1 MTIPKYILL
10 SIINTITTILPISN
24 TAHINFLKNIFE
36 TNIFNHQTSFY
47 ITINIGIIFSIIYI
61 LTKLIYIDKNILS
74 KLNIK
79 KIKIFTYITITS
91 LIPIT
96 LYYILYK
103 HTSYLQTHFFIKKL
117 TPIFC
122 IINAF
127 ILLIAN
133 KNINK
138 EKNIK
143 LSNLIFINIINTLS
157 IIPGISNI
165 SLTLLTTKLL
175 KYSKRQS
182 IIITLLTTLFYAI
195 YLFIPQITQLTYP
208 IYSYI
213 ISIITTLII
222 SKIFIN
228 YLIRLYSN
236 NKLSKISI
244 YLIFLSIFILYW
256 FR

>member
-74 KLNIK
+74 KSNIK
-79 KIKIFTYITITS
+79 KIKIFTYTTITS

-122 IINAF
+122 IINAI

>member
-74 KLNIK
+74 KSNIK

-143 LSNLIFINIINTLS
+143 LSNLIFINIINSLT

>member
-1 MTIPKYILL
+1 MTIPKYIIL

-24 TAHINFLKNIFE
+24 SAHINFLKNIFE
-36 TNIFNHQTSFY
+36 TNIFNHQESFY

-61 LTKLIYIDKNILS
+61 LIKLIKFDKKILS
-74 KLNIK
+74 ISNINK
-79 KIKIFTYITITS
+79 VKILTYTTITS

-96 LYYILYK
+96 LYYILHK
-103 HTSYLQTHFFIKKL
+103 HTSYLQSQFFIKKL

-122 IINAF
+122 IINAV

-143 LSNLIFINIINTLS
+143 LSNLIFVNIINSLT

-182 IIITLLTTLFYAI
+182 IIITLLTTLFYTL
-195 YLFIPQITQLTYP
+195 YLFIPQITQITYP

-213 ISIITTLII
+213 ICIITTIII
-222 SKIFIN
+222 SKIFIS
-228 YLIRLYSN
+228 YLIRLYNN

-244 YLIFLSIFILYW
+244 YLIILSIFILYW

>member
-47 ITINIGIIFSIIYI
+47 ITTNIGIIFSIIYI

-74 KLNIK
+74 KSNIK
-79 KIKIFTYITITS
+79 KIKIFTYTTITS

-103 HTSYLQTHFFIKKL
+103 HISNLQSQFFIKKL

-143 LSNLIFINIINTLS
+143 LSNLIFINIINSLT

>member
-74 KLNIK
+74 KSNIK

-122 IINAF
+122 IINAI

-143 LSNLIFINIINTLS
+143 LSNLIFINIINSLT

>member
-1 MTIPKYILL
+1 MVSTD
-10 SIINTITTILPISN
+10 
-24 TAHINFLKNIFE
+24 
-36 TNIFNHQTSFY
+36 
-47 ITINIGIIFSIIYI
+47 
-61 LTKLIYIDKNILS
+61 IDK
-74 KLNIK
+74 
-79 KIKIFTYITITS
+79 T
-91 LIPIT
+91 
-96 LYYILYK
+96 ILYK
-103 HTSYLQTHFFIKKL
+103 HISNLQSQFFIKKL

-143 LSNLIFINIINTLS
+143 LSNLIFINIINSLT

-195 YLFIPQITQLTYP
+195 YLFIPQNTQLTYP

-213 ISIITTLII
+213 ISIITTIII

>member
-74 KLNIK
+74 KSNIK
-79 KIKIFTYITITS
+79 KIKIFTYTTITS

-103 HTSYLQTHFFIKKL
+103 HTSHLQSQFFIKKL

-143 LSNLIFINIINTLS
+143 LSNLIFINIINSLT

-195 YLFIPQITQLTYP
+195 YLFNPQITQLTYP

>member
-36 TNIFNHQTSFY
+36 TNIFNHQASFY

-74 KLNIK
+74 KSNIK